1 MTTTRASVDPTGVVA
16 PASELASL
24 LDALVAHD
32 APPDDASVKQVVAA
46 TRALRVN
53 LLGTESIA
61 SFLGRLLQVLE
72 DVESGT
78 VPWSSRVH
86 AVLRVAHAAL
96 SAWQE
101 AVTAGGPE
109 AREATPAVRAAEHGL
124 ETAEGALAAW
134 RRTQQGPPSR
144 GTDPER
150 IENVPVVDDTI
161 ASLQRLRRVL
171 AAGSTNLAD
180 RDRVALA
187 GEIAQLQEVMQ
198 ALQQEDTSTPEK
210 PLEGLRNHCEG
221 ALRHLVEAAAQ
232 EVLDEARERGLRLA
246 LRVTGHVDPVDEPLG
261 AALLEI
267 LAHLW
272 SDSLECQTQRAAPQI
287 DTVLRSEDARLV
299 VEIGD
304 PEAGTPWRDPTDDD
318 DVLGRY
324 PGLKR
329 VRPFVEAL
337 QGLVWVEPAGVA
349 GCRFRLTLPLAS
361 QAPHALLVRV
371 GRHEIALP
379 ASAVVG
385 VYDAHAVHT
394 SYDVAGAF
402 VDVEGVRV
410 PILHLAFHLADIGFD
425 ELLREHVVVVGVC
438 ERRAALFA
446 AGDRRTTHG
455 WLTGEAT
462 GMWAGGLETEF
473 GTFPM
478 LHVGN
483 LLGRSA
489 PQQAAAESR
498 APTPVPEPETQGPR
512 TVLVVDSS
520 EIEREHLSTV
530 IAEAGHD
537 VVAVQSTAEAWST
550 LESRPVDLVICD
562 LRLPEMNA
570 QQLAERRR
578 VAAKFKQ
585 VPVLLIL
592 SHAGEQAHL
601 VVQQLGATAWVR
613 SPLQREDVVAAIA
626 RLVRA

>member
-1 MTTTRASVDPTGVVA
+1 MSTTRASVDPAAVAA
-16 PASELASL
+16 PAGDLAAL
-24 LDALVAHD
+24 LDTLVTYD
-32 APPDDASVKQVVAA
+32 APPDDAGLKQVVAA
-46 TRALRVN
+46 TRALRVHV
-53 LLGTESIA
+53 LGTDCIA

-86 AVLRVAHAAL
+86 AVLRVAQAAI
-96 SAWQE
+96 SAWQQ
-101 AVTAGGPE
+101 AVTAAAGAPDPQ
-109 AREATPAVRAAEHGL
+109 ATPALRSAEHGL

-134 RRTQQGPPSR
+134 RRTQQAAR
-144 GTDPER
+144 GADLDR
-150 IENVPVVDDTI
+150 VENVPAVEDAIT
-161 ASLQRLRRVL
+161 SLQRLWRLL
-171 AAGSTNLAD
+171 ASGGAMLAD
-180 RDRVALA
+180 RDRVTLA

-198 ALQQEDTSTPEK
+198 ALQQEELSTPEK

-246 LRVTGHVDPVDEPLG
+246 LRATGHVDPVDEPLG

-272 SDSLECQTQRAAPQI
+272 SDSLECQAQRAAPQI

-329 VRPFVEAL
+329 VRPFVEAM
-337 QGLVWVEPAGVA
+337 QGLVWLEPADAA
-349 GCRFRLTLPLAS
+349 GCRFRVTLPLAS
-361 QAPHALLVRV
+361 QSPHALLVRV

-379 ASAVVG
+379 ASAVAG
-385 VYDAHAVHT
+385 VYDAHALHT
-394 SYDVAGAF
+394 SGDAAGAF

-410 PILHLAFHLADIGFD
+410 PILHLAFHLGDVSFD
-425 ELLREHVVVVGVC
+425 ELLREHVVVVGSC

-446 AGDRRTTHG
+446 AGDRRTVWGRLH
-455 WLTGEAT
+455 GEAT
-462 GMWAGGLETEF
+462 GLWAGGLETEV

-489 PQQAAAESR
+489 PPPAAAEPR
-498 APTPVPEPETQGPR
+498 PAPPAPEPETQRLR

-520 EIEREHLSTV
+520 EIEREHLGTV
-530 IAEAGHD
+530 VAEAGHQ
-537 VVAVQSTAEAWST
+537 VVTVQSAAEAWSA
-550 LESRPVDLVICD
+550 LESRPVDLVISD